1 MSMPA
6 VSPLRTPLGRT
17 VLLLLAVAFAA
28 LLGANFMTARMI
40 ERTVDVNAAVEQSHE
55 VRGAVRDLLA
65 AALDAEAGQRGFLLT
80 GHVAYLS
87 IHDQAVARTPELLDR
102 LQRQAAPNAAQQ
114 DRVRRLRALF
124 RQRYA
129 LIGQGLDLYRS
140 GDAGA
145 AIDSVREGEGR
156 RVTIEI
162 RSLLSAIDAAES
174 ERLRR
179 RSQRSA
185 EAARQTVT
193 VNAVGASL
201 ILLAAVIILILI
213 RNYLAEIHEA
223 RRTLDEVNR
232 GLEET
237 VLERTEDLLKAN
249 DELALARDKAEALL
263 REVNHRVGNSLQLV
277 SSMILLQAKEAPG
290 KAARDALFAAQARI
304 EAVGQVHKKLYTSD
318 QVGVVALDEYL
329 RSLIDEL
336 RLTFSAGAAGR
347 RIRLVADPVVAS
359 TDAAVPLGVIAA
371 ELVTNAVKYAYP
383 TGEGGPIRVRLKA
396 DGPRRAVLSVEDDG
410 VGLGEGGPKGT
421 GLGAK
426 ILDAMAASLNS
437 RVEYDR
443 SHRGVRASIAF
454 DR

>member
-1 MSMPA
+1 MPA
-6 VSPLRTPLGRT
+6 ISPLRTPVGRAVLG
-17 VLLLLAVAFAA
+17 LLAVAFLA

-40 ERTVDVNAAVEQSHE
+40 ERTAEFNAAVEQTHE

-65 AALDAEAGQRGFLLT
+65 AGLDAEAGQRGFLLT

-87 IHDQAVARTPELLDR
+87 IHDQAVARTSELLDQ
-102 LQRQAAPNAAQQ
+102 LQRLTVGDESQQ
-114 DRVRRLRALF
+114 QRVRRLRALF
-124 RQRYA
+124 RQRFD
-129 LIGQGLDLYRS
+129 LIRQGLDLYRS
-140 GDAGA
+140 GQPSRAVET
-145 AIDSVREGEGR
+145 IREGEGR

-162 RSLLSAIDAAES
+162 RTLLSEFDAAETQ
-174 ERLRR
+174 RLRV

-185 EAARQTVT
+185 DAVRQTVT
-193 VNAVGASL
+193 VNTVSASL

-213 RNYLAEIHEA
+213 RNYLREIHEA

-249 DELALARDKAEALL
+249 DDLAVARDKAEALL

-290 KAARDALFAAQARI
+290 KAARDALYAAQARI
-304 EAVGQVHKKLYTSD
+304 EAVGQVHRKLYTSD
-318 QVGVVALDEYL
+318 EVGMVALDEYL
-329 RSLIDEL
+329 RGLIDEL
-336 RLTFSAGAAGR
+336 RLTFAAEGGTSR
-347 RIRLVADPVVAS
+347 RIRLVADPVAAS
-359 TDAAVPLGVIAA
+359 TDTAVPLGVIAA

-383 TGEGGPIRVRLKA
+383 AGEPGPIRVRLRA
-396 DGPRRAVLSVEDDG
+396 DGPNRAVLTVEDDG
-410 VGLGEGGPKGT
+410 VGLGEGAPKGT

-437 RVEYDR
+437 RLEYD
-443 SHRGVRASIAF
+443 SQHKGVRARIVF